1 MNSEQNDIFPA
12 SDLVF

>member
-1 MNSEQNDIFPA
+1 MNSEHNDIFPA